1 MGRIK
6 NPDLGPGWGDV
17 ATTLADMH
25 RTWGGTFVFSLR
37 WGYTAS
43 RENGLYVLLERSY
56 KHHSPGRSASQ
67 QVAANYPN
75 SDSRTMPAL
84 MWRLLMEMGE
94 GLEKAKI
101 DSEAQ
106 SAF

>member
-17 ATTLADMH
+17 ATALADMH
-25 RTWGGTFVFSLR
+25 RAWGGSFVFSLR

-43 RENGLYVLLERSY
+43 RENGLYVLLERSSKSAGS
-56 KHHSPGRSASQ
+56 KHSAVSQ
-67 QVAANYPN
+67 IGYTYPN

-84 MWRLLMEMGE
+84 MWRMLLEMGE
-94 GLEKAKI
+94 RLEKAQI

-106 SAF
+106 AAF